1 VLVLGSFSED
11 ALDYIMEIPFSRSQR
26 YDVSIAFVE
35 ATRGRVLHEVAHLPG
50 VLVCEPF
57 RSAACR
63 FRHGH
68 RERRVGIMG
77 LEPNS
82 QLFCLLDSRERE
94 VTPPPEGL
102 MLSEKL
108 AELLGASVGDVITVE
123 VLEGERPVRNVR
135 VTALVSEF
143 GGTNAYMN
151 IHALRR
157 LLREGETVSGAFMT
171 VDAQRLELLHRE
183 LKQTPRVAG
192 VTVKT
197 ASLQSFQD
205 TIAENLLR
213 MRMFNIMFASV
224 IAFGVV
230 YNSARIS
237 LSERSR
243 ELATLRV
250 IGFTRGE
257 ISAILLGELAVLTL
271 LGIPLGLLL
280 GWLFGWFVTL
290 GLDTEVY
297 RIPLVIDASTYAFAA
312 TVVFGAAFASGL
324 IVRQRLDHLDLVA
337 VLKSKE

>member
-1 VLVLGSFSED
+1 
-11 ALDYIMEIPFSRSQR
+11 
-26 YDVSIAFVE
+26 
-35 ATRGRVLHEVAHLPG
+35 
-50 VLVCEPF
+50 
-57 RSAACR
+57 
-63 FRHGH
+63 
-68 RERRVGIMG
+68 MG
-77 LEPNS
+77 LEPGG
-82 QLFCLLDSRERE
+82 QLFRLFDRQERE
-94 VTPPPEGL
+94 VPLPVEGL

-108 AELLGASVGDVITVE
+108 AELLEVSLGDVVIVE
-123 VLEGERPVRNVR
+123 VLEGERPVREVR

-157 LLREGETVSGAFMT
+157 LLREGDTVSGAFLS
-171 VDAQRLELLHRE
+171 VDSERLAQLHGE
-183 LKQTPRVAG
+183 LKETPRVAG
-192 VTVKT
+192 VTVKN
-197 ASLQSFQD
+197 AALQSFQD

-213 MRMFNIMFASV
+213 MRLFNILFAGV

-271 LGIPLGLLL
+271 AAIPLGLVL
-280 GWLFGWFVTL
+280 GWLLAWFVTL
-290 GLDTEVY
+290 GLDTEIY
-297 RIPLVIDASTYAFAA
+297 RIPLVIDRSTYAFAA
-312 TVVFGAAFASGL
+312 VTVVVAAFVSGL
-324 IVRQRLDHLDLVA
+324 VVRQRLDHLDLVA